1 MIDIRDIK
9 QNIFII
15 RQLAKREKCR
25 ENSSTNLGQ
34 IWQILD
40 PFINMMILVAIFSTI
55 FKADDFVNYPL
66 YICTGTTLY
75 GFFVQGT
82 NGCMDSLV
90 INKQFL
96 IKTTISNNV
105 YVLEKLYVALINL
118 FFSFI
123 IYAGMMVFMG
133 VHFHLINLLFFVDI
147 ALFSLFILGAGKILA
162 VIYVYFGDI
171 HYLYSIFTLFLFY
184 GTAIFY
190 SPERLSSNLQFVMSL
205 NPIYISIAIARQLLM
220 DGIMPSWHLW
230 LKLFL
235 YAVVLYTIGTLFFKK
250 GSENVVAKL

>member
-1 MIDIRDIK
+1 MIDIRGIK

-15 RQLAKREKCR
+15 RQLAKREKLR
-25 ENSSTNLGQ
+25 DNSSTNLGQ

-40 PFINMMILVAIFSTI
+40 PFINMLILVTLFSTI
-55 FKADDFVNYPL
+55 FKNDSFVNYPL
-66 YICTGTTLY
+66 YVCTGTMFY

-96 IKTTISNNV
+96 VKTTISNNV
-105 YVLEKLYVALINL
+105 YVIEKLYVALINL
-118 FFSFI
+118 FYSLI
-123 IYAGMMVFMG
+123 IYAGMMAFFSVK
-133 VHFHLINLLFFVDI
+133 FHLINILIIFDI
-147 ALFSLFILGAGKILA
+147 ALFSIFILGIGKILA

-190 SPERLSSNLQFVMSL
+190 QPEKLSASLQFFMSL
-205 NPIYISIAIARQLLM
+205 NPIYISIAIARQLLI
-220 DGIMPSWHLW
+220 DGIMPSVHMWI
-230 LKLFL
+230 KLAVSAITL
-235 YAVVLYTIGTLFFKK
+235 YLLGALFFRK